1 MAGSLGA
8 GKMTGKQPSKST
20 HIPLYTHQA
29 KREVTLGA
37 GCSGK
42 RTMTL
47 ALDRS
52 GFETVS
58 TTY

>member
-1 MAGSLGA
+1 MAGSLGV

-20 HIPLYTHQA
+20 HIRLYTHQA

-37 GCSGK
+37 RCSGK

-47 ALDRS
+47 ALD
-52 GFETVS
+52 
-58 TTY
+58 